1 MAKSGGSVS
10 WKWKGKSYSGTL
22 IPSMET
28 SKARYAR
35 TKNGKIKTLPK
46 AQDGNETVQTE
57 FEIDDRSGKINTT
70 KGYDE
75 SKLFEFIKDKYK
87 KIDTSTQKND
97 LVNKLS
103 SPAFRERYKKNIFN
117 ISGENLS
124 DEELTSRINSQVD
137 FTAAGPDFHIKMPFV
152 TNSPDSGYKR
162 RVTPY
167 IRPF

>member
-1 MAKSGGSVS
+1 MANKKSIGLPGGPNEYITDISEYLSVEGYKFNSPDVDNPFNIIESGSITMEDVEFPVVGTDNLGNTQMMQPGMTYEFPGNMVFETPMAKSGGSVS

-75 SKLFEFIKDKYK
+75 SKLFEFIK
-87 KIDTSTQKND
+87 
-97 LVNKLS
+97 
-103 SPAFRERYKKNIFN
+103 
-117 ISGENLS
+117 
-124 DEELTSRINSQVD
+124 
-137 FTAAGPDFHIKMPFV
+137 
-152 TNSPDSGYKR
+152 
-162 RVTPY
+162 
-167 IRPF
+167 